1 MRRALFAIAF
11 ALVPAVA
18 LAQPVRVE
26 LTPFGGYRLKGD
38 FDARSNSP
46 FDSRLNV
53 KIDDSAVYGA
63 TLDIPLNRNWQLEIL
78 ANRQRSSFIVDPGL
92 FEPATNLGDV
102 DLTMVHAG
110 FLLQWGEGQV
120 NPFLTASA
128 GITHIEPRFHEL
140 SSDNRFS
147 ASLGGGAKIFLS
159 PNIGLRF
166 ELREFWTDLD
176 TGFRDRY
183 DRYDDRQG
191 LYQGEGSVGL
201 IIAF

>member
-1 MRRALFAIAF
+1 MRRVLFAL
-11 ALVPAVA
+11 ALGLIPAVA
-18 LAQPVRVE
+18 LAQPVRFE
-26 LTPFGGYRLKGD
+26 ITPFGGYRLKGD
-38 FDARSNSP
+38 FDARSSNT
-46 FDSRLNV
+46 FDPRLNV
-53 KIDDSAVYGA
+53 KIDDSAVFGA

-78 ANRQRSSFIVDPGL
+78 ANRQRSSFIVDQGL
-92 FEPATNLGDV
+92 FEPTNTLGDV

-120 NPFLTASA
+120 NPFITASA
-128 GITHIEPRFHEL
+128 GVTHIDPKFHEL

-147 ASLGGGAKIFLS
+147 ASLGGGAKIFFN
-159 PNIGLRF
+159 PNIGLRL
-166 ELREFWTDLD
+166 EARGFWTDLD

-183 DRYDDRQG
+183 DRYDNRQG

>member
-1 MRRALFAIAF
+1 MRRALLAIAF

-38 FDARSNSP
+38 FDARSNDV

-128 GITHIEPRFHEL
+128 GITASDSWTQMIWLPSMPIPFTLPVVAAVPRAM
-140 SSDNRFS
+140 
-147 ASLGGGAKIFLS
+147 ASWPMRSERRIMS
-159 PNIGLRF
+159 GLLPGWRA
-166 ELREFWTDLD
+166 R
-176 TGFRDRY
+176 
-183 DRYDDRQG
+183 RQG
-191 LYQGEGSVGL
+191 R
-201 IIAF
+201 

>member
-1 MRRALFAIAF
+1 MRRVLFALAF
-11 ALVPAVA
+11 GLIPAVA
-18 LAQPVRVE
+18 LAQPVRFE
-26 LTPFGGYRLKGD
+26 ITPFGGYRLKGD
-38 FDARSNSP
+38 FDARSNNA
-46 FDSRLNV
+46 FDPRLNV
-53 KIDDSAVYGA
+53 KIDDSAVFGA

-78 ANRQRSSFIVDPGL
+78 ANRQRSSFIVDQGL
-92 FEPATNLGDV
+92 FEPTTTLGDV

-120 NPFLTASA
+120 NPFITASA
-128 GITHIEPRFHEL
+128 GVTHIAPKFHEL

-147 ASLGGGAKIFLS
+147 ASLGGGAKIFFN
-159 PNIGLRF
+159 PNIGLRL
-166 ELREFWTDLD
+166 EARGFWTDLD

-183 DRYDDRQG
+183 DRYDNRQG